1 MKNVSLPAAQ
11 PEGGSWSEKWAD
23 HRKRYK
29 KRFKRLLWTISSL
42 SLSEVLFDNN
52 KKAKRSKSIYL
63 GIQRVC
69 CKVKCIVFLK
79 PYFLISFSGLL
90 RNILWRCHTSDS
102 KTTDRLKWLN
112 GGKNN
117 NPSLDSPLV
126 AHYAQLWYSTLKTNL
141 RIKIN
146 SWPYQ
151 Q

>member
-1 MKNVSLPAAQ
+1 MYPYPQHSPRGAVDPR
-11 PEGGSWSEKWAD
+11 SERTTESD
-23 HRKRYK
+23 I
-29 KRFKRLLWTISSL
+29 KRFKRLLWTISRPGL
-42 SLSEVLFDNN
+42 REVLFNNN
-52 KKAKRSKSIYL
+52 KNSKRSKSIYL
-63 GIQRVC
+63 GIQWTESV
-69 CKVKCIVFLK
+69 VGQMSVVVFFK
-79 PYFLISFSGLL
+79 SHFLISFSRLL

-117 NPSLDSPLV
+117 NPCLDSPLV